1 MSGIANSLSRAVSP
15 TTVPCKHRTT
25 SRSRPAARRLS
36 RRSNDGASTRRL
48 SGWELRIAESAG
60 VRVAW
65 PAARPGAAS
74 VPTVSHTVTH
84 SARRISYNSESRGVE
99 TAPVLLLLHFAT
111 PSTIVPSRAES
122 RKGRNLRLPWGLRLS
137 ASARLQRGPAY
148 GLRLSACGCRVTWL
162 VGDRR
167 GSVLP
172 TPQSLLRSVYAGR
185 LCVAGAIYLAAA
197 LKFAV
202 AAPLDLLVTSFVLL
216 AAVVVTIA
224 SYWYTH
230 LSRRLPGR
238 TFLYGQ
244 ALFDVALITTVV
256 HITGGP
262 QSDLTPL
269 YVPLIAV
276 TAVLMPPASTGLIT
290 ALVGIVYFADVVF
303 GHTTPMTAQVG
314 LQLLVFAGVAAVTAY
329 FSSRVSVMGAERE
342 ALAGELRQAR
352 LEAADVLR
360 SVPTG
365 IGTGDQAGH
374 LLYCNPAA
382 EQILGFKERQWRGAP
397 IMPEFAKIAPEFW
410 AAITATARRGV
421 RAMRVEATVRRPDR
435 TFPIGVTTT
444 TLDIEPAGEPRVTAI
459 FTDISDS
466 KRLEE
471 LHLRAER
478 LEAVAELSSS
488 LAHEIKNPLASI
500 RSSVEQLGRAKR
512 ANPDEKFLTGL
523 IVRESDRLSRLLSE
537 FLDFSRVRATECRP
551 LDLHQVAAAA
561 IRLVREHPDCP
572 EDAAIDL
579 AGGPTSMEGDEDL
592 LHRVVSNLVL
602 NAVQAA
608 GKGARVT
615 VRTGRPAAHELAGAA
630 GIENPV
636 SLAVS
641 DNGPGIPDNLRARL
655 FDPFVTGRAGGTGLG
670 LAIVQ
675 RAVEAHRGLVLVDSV
690 PQQGTT
696 FTVYFPAARRKEEA
710 A

>member
-1 MSGIANSLSRAVSP
+1 MRWLG
-15 TTVPCKHRTT
+15 
-25 SRSRPAARRLS
+25 SRSA
-36 RRSNDGASTRRL
+36 G
-48 SGWELRIAESAG
+48 SA
-60 VRVAW
+60 
-65 PAARPGAAS
+65 
-74 VPTVSHTVTH
+74 
-84 SARRISYNSESRGVE
+84 I
-99 TAPVLLLLHFAT
+99 
-111 PSTIVPSRAES
+111 
-122 RKGRNLRLPWGLRLS
+122 
-137 ASARLQRGPAY
+137 
-148 GLRLSACGCRVTWL
+148 
-162 VGDRR
+162 
-167 GSVLP
+167 P
-172 TPQSLLRSVYAGR
+172 TPQALLRSVYVGR
-185 LCVAGAIYLAAA
+185 LCVASAIYLSAAFN
-197 LKFAV
+197 LTV
-202 AAPLDLLVTSFVLL
+202 AAPLDLLVTSFLL
-216 AAVVVTIA
+216 VATVVVTIA

-230 LSRRLPGR
+230 IRGRGPGR
-238 TFLYGQ
+238 TFRYAQ
-244 ALFDVALITTVV
+244 ALYDVALITTVV

-276 TAVLMPPASTGLIT
+276 TAVLMPPASTALIT
-290 ALVGIVYFADVVF
+290 ALVGIVYFADVFF

-314 LQLLVFAGVAAVTAY
+314 LQLSVFVAVAAVTAY
-329 FSSRVSVMGAERE
+329 FASRVSVMGAERE
-342 ALAGELRQAR
+342 ALAGELRQVR

-360 SVPTG
+360 NIPTG
-365 IGTGDQAGH
+365 IVTVDADGH

-382 EQILGFKERQWRGAP
+382 EQILGFKERQWRGRSV
-397 IMPEFAKIAPEFW
+397 MPEFARIAPEFW

-421 RAMRVEATVRRPDR
+421 RAMRVEATVRRPER

-444 TLDIEPAGEPRVTAI
+444 TLEVEPGGTPRVTAI

-478 LEAVAELSSS
+478 LEAVAELSAS

-523 IVRESDRLSRLLSE
+523 VVRESDRLSRLLSE

-551 LDLHQVAAAA
+551 LDLHAVAAAA

-572 EDAAIDL
+572 DDAVIDL
-579 AGGPTSMEGDEDL
+579 AGGSTAMEGDEDL

-615 VRTGRPAAHELAGAA
+615 VRTGRPAPQELPRGA

-636 SLAVS
+636 ALAVS
-641 DNGPGIPDNLRARL
+641 DNGPGIPENLRARL
-655 FDPFVTGRAGGTGLG
+655 FDPFVTGRVGGTGLG

-675 RAVEAHRGLVLVDSV
+675 RAVEAHRGLVLVDSTEGK
-690 PQQGTT
+690 GTT

>member
-1 MSGIANSLSRAVSP
+1 MSWLG
-15 TTVPCKHRTT
+15 
-25 SRSRPAARRLS
+25 
-36 RRSNDGASTRRL
+36 G
-48 SGWELRIAESAG
+48 G
-60 VRVAW
+60 
-65 PAARPGAAS
+65 
-74 VPTVSHTVTH
+74 
-84 SARRISYNSESRGVE
+84 SRG
-99 TAPVLLLLHFAT
+99 
-111 PSTIVPSRAES
+111 
-122 RKGRNLRLPWGLRLS
+122 S
-137 ASARLQRGPAY
+137 AI
-148 GLRLSACGCRVTWL
+148 
-162 VGDRR
+162 
-167 GSVLP
+167 P
-172 TPQSLLRSVYAGR
+172 TPQSLLRSVYVGR
-185 LCVAGAIYLAAA
+185 LCVAAAIYLAASF
-197 LKFAV
+197 KFAV
-202 AAPLDLLVTSFVLL
+202 VTPLDLLITSFMLV
-216 AAVVVTIA
+216 AAVLVTIA
-224 SYWYTH
+224 SYWHTH
-230 LSRRLPGR
+230 IRSRSPGR

-244 ALFDVALITTVV
+244 ALFDIALITAVV
-256 HITGGP
+256 HVTGGP

-276 TAVLMPPASTGLIT
+276 TAVLMPPASTALVT
-290 ALVGIVYFADVVF
+290 ALVGLVYIADVLF
-303 GHTTPMTAQVG
+303 GHSTPMTAQIA
-314 LQLLVFAGVAAVTAY
+314 LQLLVFVAVAAVTAY
-329 FSSRVSVMGAERE
+329 FASRVSVMGAERE

-352 LEAADVLR
+352 LEASDVLR
-360 SVPTG
+360 NIPTG
-365 IGTGDQAGH
+365 VVTVDQGGH

-382 EQILGFKERQWRGAP
+382 EQILGFKERGWRGKP
-397 IMPEFAKIAPEFW
+397 IMPEFARIAPEFW

-435 TFPIGVTTT
+435 TFTIGVTTT
-444 TLDIEPAGEPRVTAI
+444 TLEVEPAGEPRVTAI

-512 ANPDEKFLTGL
+512 VNADEKFLTSL

-551 LDLHQVAAAA
+551 LDLRDVAAAA

-572 EDAAIDL
+572 EDAVIDL
-579 AGGPTSMEGDEDL
+579 QGDAAPMEGDEDL

-602 NAVQAA
+602 NAVQAT
-608 GKGARVT
+608 GKGAHVEVRV
-615 VRTGRPAAHELAGAA
+615 GRPASQELPGGA

-641 DNGPGIPDNLRARL
+641 DNGPGIPEGLRARL
-655 FDPFVTGRAGGTGLG
+655 FEPFVTGRVGGTGLG

-675 RAVEAHRGLVLVDSV
+675 RAVDAHRGMVLVDTT
-690 PQQGTT
+690 PGKGTT
-696 FTVYFPAARRKEEA
+696 FTVYLPAARRKEEA

>member
-1 MSGIANSLSRAVSP
+1 MS
-15 TTVPCKHRTT
+15 
-25 SRSRPAARRLS
+25 
-36 RRSNDGASTRRL
+36 
-48 SGWELRIAESAG
+48 
-60 VRVAW
+60 
-65 PAARPGAAS
+65 
-74 VPTVSHTVTH
+74 
-84 SARRISYNSESRGVE
+84 
-99 TAPVLLLLHFAT
+99 
-111 PSTIVPSRAES
+111 
-122 RKGRNLRLPWGLRLS
+122 
-137 ASARLQRGPAY
+137 
-148 GLRLSACGCRVTWL
+148 WL
-162 VGDRR
+162 GDKR
-167 GSVLP
+167 GSAIP

-185 LCVAGAIYLAAA
+185 LCVATAIYLAGA
-197 LKFAV
+197 LKWSV
-202 AAPLDLLVTSFVLL
+202 AGPLDLLVTSLTLVT
-216 AAVVVTIA
+216 AVGVTIA

-230 LSRRLPGR
+230 ILRRTPGR
-238 TFLYGQ
+238 TFLYAQ

-256 HITGGP
+256 HVTGGP

-276 TAVLMPPASTGLIT
+276 TAVLMPPASTALVT
-290 ALVGIVYFADVVF
+290 VLVGIVYFADVFF
-303 GHTTPMTAQVG
+303 GHRTPMTAQVA
-314 LQLLVFAGVAAVTAY
+314 LQLSVFVAVAAVTAY

-360 SVPTG
+360 NIPTG
-365 IGTGDQAGH
+365 VVTVDQGGH

-382 EQILGFKERQWRGAP
+382 EQILGFKERQWRGRP

-421 RAMRVEATVRRPDR
+421 RAMRVEATVRRSDR

-444 TLDIEPAGEPRVTAI
+444 TLELEPVGEPRVTAI

-478 LEAVAELSSS
+478 LEAVAELSAS

-512 ANPDEKFLTGL
+512 ANPDEKFLTSL
-523 IVRESDRLSRLLSE
+523 VVRESDRLARLLSE

-551 LDLHQVAAAA
+551 LDLHTVAGAA

-572 EDAAIDL
+572 EDAVIDL
-579 AGGPTSMEGDEDL
+579 AGSATPMEGDEDL

-602 NAVQAA
+602 NAVQAS
-608 GKGARVT
+608 GKSARVV
-615 VRTGRPAAHELAGAA
+615 VRTGRPAPQEVLGGA

-636 SLAVS
+636 VITVT
-641 DNGPGIPDNLRARL
+641 DNGPGIPDHLRARL
-655 FDPFVTGRAGGTGLG
+655 FEPFVTGRTGGTGLG

-675 RAVEAHRGLVLVDSV
+675 RAVEAHRGLVLVDSAAGR
-690 PQQGTT
+690 GTT
-696 FTVYFPAARRKEEA
+696 FTVYLPAARRKEEA

>member
-1 MSGIANSLSRAVSP
+1 MSGIANSLSSAVSP

-36 RRSNDGASTRRL
+36 RRSNDGAGTGR
-48 SGWELRIAESAG
+48 SGGGELRTGGRAG
-60 VRVAW
+60 ARGPG

-84 SARRISYNSESRGVE
+84 NARRISYNSETRGVE
-99 TAPVLLLLHFAT
+99 TAPVLFALALCHT
-111 PSTIVPSRAES
+111 VNNSSKPQAES
-122 RKGRNLRLPWGLRLS
+122 RKGCNLRLPWGLRLS
-137 ASARLQRGPAY
+137 ACARLQRGPAY
-148 GLRLSACGCRVTWL
+148 GLRLSAYGCRVTWL

-202 AAPLDLLVTSFVLL
+202 AAPLDLLVTSFVLV

-230 LSRRLPGR
+230 LSRRTPGR

-276 TAVLMPPASTGLIT
+276 TAVLIPPARTGLIT
-290 ALVGIVYFADVVF
+290 AAGGNPYFADVFF
-303 GHTTPMTAQVG
+303 GHTTPMTGQVG
-314 LQLLVFAGVAAVTAY
+314 LQLLVFAAVAAVTAY
-329 FSSRVSVMGAERE
+329 FASRVSVMGAERE

-365 IGTGDQAGH
+365 IVTVDQAGH

-382 EQILGFKERQWRGAP
+382 EQIFGFKERQWRGRP

-435 TFPIGVTTT
+435 TFPIGVTTP
-444 TLDIEPAGEPRVTAI
+444 TLDGEPAGRPRGRAHFPAIPASERVGEPR
-459 FTDISDS
+459 
-466 KRLEE
+466 
-471 LHLRAER
+471 LRAEP
-478 LEAVAELSSS
+478 LEAGAEPSASP
-488 LAHEIKNPLASI
+488 APAVQNPPASI

-512 ANPDEKFLTGL
+512 AKPPQKFLA
-523 IVRESDRLSRLLSE
+523 S
-537 FLDFSRVRATECRP
+537 
-551 LDLHQVAAAA
+551 
-561 IRLVREHPDCP
+561 
-572 EDAAIDL
+572 
-579 AGGPTSMEGDEDL
+579 
-592 LHRVVSNLVL
+592 
-602 NAVQAA
+602 
-608 GKGARVT
+608 
-615 VRTGRPAAHELAGAA
+615 
-630 GIENPV
+630 
-636 SLAVS
+636 
-641 DNGPGIPDNLRARL
+641 
-655 FDPFVTGRAGGTGLG
+655 
-670 LAIVQ
+670 
-675 RAVEAHRGLVLVDSV
+675 
-690 PQQGTT
+690 
-696 FTVYFPAARRKEEA
+696 
-710 A
+710 

>member
-1 MSGIANSLSRAVSP
+1 MRWLG
-15 TTVPCKHRTT
+15 
-25 SRSRPAARRLS
+25 SRSA
-36 RRSNDGASTRRL
+36 G
-48 SGWELRIAESAG
+48 SA
-60 VRVAW
+60 
-65 PAARPGAAS
+65 
-74 VPTVSHTVTH
+74 
-84 SARRISYNSESRGVE
+84 I
-99 TAPVLLLLHFAT
+99 
-111 PSTIVPSRAES
+111 
-122 RKGRNLRLPWGLRLS
+122 
-137 ASARLQRGPAY
+137 
-148 GLRLSACGCRVTWL
+148 
-162 VGDRR
+162 
-167 GSVLP
+167 P
-172 TPQSLLRSVYAGR
+172 TPQALLRSVYVGR
-185 LCVAGAIYLAAA
+185 LCVASAIYLSAAFN
-197 LKFAV
+197 LTV
-202 AAPLDLLVTSFVLL
+202 AAPLDLLVTSFLL
-216 AAVVVTIA
+216 VATVVVTIA

-230 LSRRLPGR
+230 IRGRAPGR
-238 TFLYGQ
+238 TFRYAQ
-244 ALFDVALITTVV
+244 ALYDVALITTVV

-276 TAVLMPPASTGLIT
+276 TAVLMPPASTALIT
-290 ALVGIVYFADVVF
+290 ALVGIVYFADVFF

-314 LQLLVFAGVAAVTAY
+314 LQLSVFVAVAAVTAY

-342 ALAGELRQAR
+342 ALAGELRQVR

-360 SVPTG
+360 NIPTG
-365 IGTGDQAGH
+365 IVTVDADGQ

-382 EQILGFKERQWRGAP
+382 EQILGFKERQWRGRSV
-397 IMPEFAKIAPEFW
+397 MPEFARIAPEFW

-421 RAMRVEATVRRPDR
+421 RAMRVEATVRRPER

-444 TLDIEPAGEPRVTAI
+444 TLEVEPGGTPRVTAI

-478 LEAVAELSSS
+478 LEAVAELSAS

-523 IVRESDRLSRLLSE
+523 VVRESDRLSRLLSE

-551 LDLHQVAAAA
+551 LDLHAIAAAA

-572 EDAAIDL
+572 DDAVIDL
-579 AGGPTSMEGDEDL
+579 AGGNTAMEGDEDL

-615 VRTGRPAAHELAGAA
+615 VRTGRPASHELPRGA

-636 SLAVS
+636 ALAVS
-641 DNGPGIPDNLRARL
+641 DNGPGIPENLRARL
-655 FDPFVTGRAGGTGLG
+655 FDPFVTGRVGGTGLG

-675 RAVEAHRGLVLVDSV
+675 RAVEAHRGLVLVDSTEGK
-690 PQQGTT
+690 GTT

>member
-1 MSGIANSLSRAVSP
+1 M
-15 TTVPCKHRTT
+15 K
-25 SRSRPAARRLS
+25 
-36 RRSNDGASTRRL
+36 
-48 SGWELRIAESAG
+48 
-60 VRVAW
+60 
-65 PAARPGAAS
+65 
-74 VPTVSHTVTH
+74 
-84 SARRISYNSESRGVE
+84 
-99 TAPVLLLLHFAT
+99 
-111 PSTIVPSRAES
+111 
-122 RKGRNLRLPWGLRLS
+122 
-137 ASARLQRGPAY
+137 
-148 GLRLSACGCRVTWL
+148 WL
-162 VGDRR
+162 R
-167 GSVLP
+167 GSSSGSPIP
-172 TPQSLLRSVYAGR
+172 TPQALLRSVYVGR
-185 LCVAGAIYLAAA
+185 LCVAIAIYLSAA
-197 LKFAV
+197 LKFNV
-202 AAPLDLLVTSFVLL
+202 AAPLDLLVTSFLL
-216 AAVVVTIA
+216 VASVVVTIA
-224 SYWYTH
+224 SYWHTH
-230 LSRRLPGR
+230 IRGRSPGR
-238 TFLYGQ
+238 TFLYAQ
-244 ALFDVALITTVV
+244 ALYDVALITAVV
-256 HITGGP
+256 HVTGGP

-276 TAVLMPPASTGLIT
+276 TAVLMPPASTALIT
-290 ALVGIVYFADVVF
+290 ALVGIVYFADVFF
-303 GHTTPMTAQVG
+303 GHRTEWTAQVG
-314 LQLLVFAGVAAVTAY
+314 LQLAVFVAVAAVTAY
-329 FSSRVSVMGAERE
+329 FASRVSVMGAERE
-342 ALAGELRQAR
+342 ALAGELRQVR

-360 SVPTG
+360 NIPTG
-365 IGTGDQAGH
+365 IVTVDADGH

-382 EQILGFKERQWRGAP
+382 EQILGFKERQWRGRSV
-397 IMPEFAKIAPEFW
+397 MPEFARIAPEFW

-421 RAMRVEATVRRPDR
+421 RAMRVEATVRRPER

-444 TLDIEPAGEPRVTAI
+444 TLEVEPGGTPRVTAI

-478 LEAVAELSSS
+478 LEAVAELSAS

-523 IVRESDRLSRLLSE
+523 VVRESDRLSRLLSE

-551 LDLHQVAAAA
+551 LDLHAVAAAA

-572 EDAAIDL
+572 DDAVIDL
-579 AGGPTSMEGDEDL
+579 AGGSTAMEGDEDL

-615 VRTGRPAAHELAGAA
+615 VRTGRPAPQELPRGA

-636 SLAVS
+636 ALAVS
-641 DNGPGIPDNLRARL
+641 DNGPGIPESLRTRL
-655 FDPFVTGRAGGTGLG
+655 FDPFVTGRSGGTGLG

-675 RAVEAHRGLVLVDSV
+675 RAVEAHRGLVLVDST
-690 PQQGTT
+690 QGQGTT